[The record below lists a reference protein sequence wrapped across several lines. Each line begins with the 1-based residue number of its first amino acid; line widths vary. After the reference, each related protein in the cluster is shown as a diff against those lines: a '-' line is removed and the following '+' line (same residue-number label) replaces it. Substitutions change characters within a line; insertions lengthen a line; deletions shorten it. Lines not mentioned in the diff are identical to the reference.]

1 MCMVLLSWRVRSID
15 WAISSAGEHC
25 LHTAGVAGSNPASP
39 TNATPPTKLSAA
51 RRPPLS
57 LLSDQPIARRSS
69 VTSERD
75 VYRHRKH
82 MRCVRPTPRDLAEDP
97 SGLDQ
102 AIGIDR
108 PKWLKQQASLAKNIA
123 WPLRFGLQRPKDK
136 DHGGQ
141 TQCKVDQ
148 PHFNRQLGKRLFN
161 PQGPRGI
168 VGFKPIHAHLP
179 MIDPQQWPIPAYF
192 RRQSP
197 L

>member
-1 MCMVLLSWRVRSID
+1 MPR
-15 WAISSAGEHC
+15 
-25 LHTAGVAGSNPASP
+25 
-39 TNATPPTKLSAA
+39 
-51 RRPPLS
+51 
-57 LLSDQPIARRSS
+57 
-69 VTSERD
+69 
-75 VYRHRKH
+75 
-82 MRCVRPTPRDLAEDP
+82 VRPTRQCFTLDRP
-97 SGLDQ
+97 GFDQ

-141 TQCKVDQ
+141 TQNKVDQ
-148 PHFNRQLGKRLFN
+148 PHFTKQLGKGLFN
-161 PQGPRGI
+161 PQDPRGI